1 MVSASQMVTVGYCC
15 QVIIVTVTASV
26 LPPRVVANGRDQM
39 RQVGSC
45 PYRVTITLLE

>member
-1 MVSASQMVTVGYCC
+1 MVSASEMVTVGC

-39 RQVGSC
+39 CQVRSC
-45 PYRVTITLLE
+45 P